1 MKKNINEYIYMAL
14 TIPQYTKLSTNI
26 FYFLTIIFFIVKYAL
41 AKAKRENNEWVYTMN
56 NSKSNMLNLFY
67 LFLLIISQIFINN
80 NISRIYCSK
89 IQSLNVFIYTFF
101 PNIIIFGSLIFLLN
115 VFPHW
120 AMPFSNTIGYFI
132 VSFGSKLTKIFK
144 ALFKKNN
151 DLKEF
156 IKSNETIVINQM
168 NPDNFDK
175 VLDDLLKFK
184 DEDENEKTQYYND
197 ESVSTA
203 YEYLYKYVYQKHLIS
218 HFIWFLLAGTY
229 TITISQGY
237 IYDIQDQCT

>member
-1 MKKNINEYIYMAL
+1 MAL
-14 TIPQYTKLSTNI
+14 DIPQYTKLSTNI
-26 FYFLTIIFFIVKYAL
+26 FYLLTIIFFIVKYSL
-41 AKAKRENNEWVYTMN
+41 AKAKREDNEWVYTMD

-67 LFLLIISQIFINN
+67 LFLLIVSQIFINN
-80 NISRIYCSK
+80 NISRIYCNK
-89 IQSLNVFIYTFF
+89 VQSYSVLKYTVLPNVL
-101 PNIIIFGSLIFLLN
+101 IFGSLIFILN

-132 VSFGSKLTKIFK
+132 VSFGSKLTTVFK
-144 ALFKKNN
+144 DLFEKGN

-156 IKSNETIVINQM
+156 IKTNETIVINQM
-168 NPDNFDK
+168 NPDNFDN

-184 DEDENEKTQYYND
+184 DENQKKEYYKNETTAK
-197 ESVSTA
+197 A

-229 TITISQGY
+229 TLTVSQGY
-237 IYDIQDQCT
+237 IYNIQDQCS

>member
-1 MKKNINEYIYMAL
+1 MAL

-26 FYFLTIIFFIVKYAL
+26 FYLLTIIYFIAKYTL
-41 AKAKRENNEWVYTMN
+41 AKAKRENKEWIYTMD
-56 NSKSNMLNLFY
+56 NSKSNMLNIFY

-89 IQSLNVFIYTFF
+89 VQSYSVFKYTLL
-101 PNIIIFGSLIFLLN
+101 PNLFIFGSLILILN

-132 VSFGSKLTKIFK
+132 VSFGSKLSMIFK
-144 ALFKKNN
+144 TLFKKSK
-151 DLKEF
+151 DLKEYM
-156 IKSNETIVINQM
+156 KSNESILINQM

-184 DEDENEKTQYYND
+184 DENEKAQYYDGD
-197 ESVSTA
+197 EDISKA
-203 YEYLYKYVYQKHLIS
+203 YQYLYKYVYQKHLIS

-229 TITISQGY
+229 SLTVSQGY
-237 IYDIQDQCT
+237 IYNLQDNCS

>member
-1 MKKNINEYIYMAL
+1 MAL

-26 FYFLTIIFFIVKYAL
+26 FYLLTIIFFIVKYSL
-41 AKAKRENNEWVYTMN
+41 ANAKRENNEWNYTMDS
-56 NSKSNMLNLFY
+56 SKSNMLNLFY
-67 LFLLIISQIFINN
+67 LFLLIVSQIFINN

-89 IQSLNVFIYTFF
+89 VQSYDVLKYTIL
-101 PNIIIFGSLIFLLN
+101 PNLLIFGSLIFILN

-132 VSFGSKLTKIFK
+132 VSFGSKLTTIFK
-144 ALFKKNN
+144 DLFKKDK

-156 IKSNETIVINQM
+156 IKKNETILINQM

-184 DEDENEKTQYYND
+184 DENEKTEYYND
-197 ESVSTA
+197 ENVSTA
-203 YEYLYKYVYQKHLIS
+203 YEYLYKHVYQKHLIS

-229 TITISQGY
+229 TLTVSQGY
-237 IYDIQDQCT
+237 IYNLQDNCS

>member
-1 MKKNINEYIYMAL
+1 MAL

-26 FYFLTIIFFIVKYAL
+26 FYLLTIIFFIVKYTL
-41 AKAKRENNEWVYTMN
+41 AKAKRENNEWTYTMN
-56 NSKSNMLNLFY
+56 SSKSNMLNLFY
-67 LFLLIISQIFINN
+67 LFLLIVSQIFINN
-80 NISRIYCSK
+80 NISRIHCSK
-89 IQSLNVFIYTFF
+89 VQSYSVFKYTLL
-101 PNIIIFGSLIFLLN
+101 PNLLIFGSLIFILN

-144 ALFKKNN
+144 ALFKKNK

-156 IKSNETIVINQM
+156 IKTNETIVINQM

-184 DEDENEKTQYYND
+184 DENEKNQHYND
-197 ESVSTA
+197 EEVSRA
-203 YEYLYKYVYQKHLIS
+203 YEYLYKHVYQKHLIS

-229 TITISQGY
+229 TLTVSQGY
-237 IYDIQDQCT
+237 IYNLQDNCA